1 MLLVTFYTRHLG
13 HCLATTK
20 STFKQFVFKL
30 NVNVRN
36 LKAQW
41 ISQIFSAINIRCNNI
56 HDCILNM
63 SDLHYPS
70 LSMFITTLNFPL
82 YFSFLF
88 MFVCCYII
96 SIAWYQDSKFPSYR
110 KCSSALLVT
119 DLYKD
124 QRYSEQSHLLSQL
137 WNAKLIMRMINLEL
151 ELPLYT
157 RHIWFTL
164 SIVIHVY
171 HHFRL

>member
-88 MFVCCYII
+88 MF
-96 SIAWYQDSKFPSYR
+96 ATLL
-110 KCSSALLVT
+110 ALLGIKIANFRVT
-119 DLYKD
+119 GNVAQLYLSLIYTKIRD
-124 QRYSEQSHLLSQL
+124 IANRAIYSRSFETPNLS
-137 WNAKLIMRMINLEL
+137 
-151 ELPLYT
+151 
-157 RHIWFTL
+157 
-164 SIVIHVY
+164 
-171 HHFRL
+171 